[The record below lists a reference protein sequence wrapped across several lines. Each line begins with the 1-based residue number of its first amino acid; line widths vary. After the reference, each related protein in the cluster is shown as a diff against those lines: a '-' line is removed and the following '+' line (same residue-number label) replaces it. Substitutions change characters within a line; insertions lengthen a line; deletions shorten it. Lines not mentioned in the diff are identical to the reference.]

1 MRKMLNLSLLYF
13 ILAMVCGV
21 FYREFTKINGY
32 EGRTALA
39 FAHVH
44 FMVLGMAL
52 FLILALFAK
61 SGGLTEQR
69 SFRIFL
75 VLYNIGL
82 PLMVVMLIIR
92 GIIQVLG
99 IVTAK
104 GADASISGI
113 AGISHIVLA
122 VALGFLFAA
131 LKGAL
136 PGWERQQ
143 TGN

>member
-99 IVTAK
+99 IVPAK
-104 GADASISGI
+104 GVDASISGI

>member
-21 FYREFTKINGY
+21 FYREFTKFNGY

-44 FMVLGMAL
+44 FMVLGMML
-52 FLILALFAK
+52 FLILALVVKA
-61 SGGLTEQR
+61 GGLTELR

-92 GIIQVLG
+92 GITQVLG
-99 IVTAK
+99 IEPAK
-104 GADASISGI
+104 GADASISGV

-122 VALGFLFAA
+122 VALAFLFAA
-131 LKGAL
+131 LKSAL
-136 PGWERQQ
+136 PGWESQQ
-143 TGN
+143 GDK

>member
-82 PLMVVMLIIR
+82 PLM
-92 GIIQVLG
+92 
-99 IVTAK
+99 

-143 TGN
+143 MGN

>member
-99 IVTAK
+99 IVPAR

-122 VALGFLFAA
+122 VALGFFVRSF
-131 LKGAL
+131 K
-136 PGWERQQ
+136 RRI
-143 TGN
+143 TGMGKTTDG

>member
-1 MRKMLNLSLLYF
+1 MRKMLNLSLFYF

-21 FYREFTKINGY
+21 FYREFTKFNGY

-44 FMVLGMAL
+44 FMMLGMML

-75 VLYNIGL
+75 VLYNID
-82 PLMVVMLIIR
+82 R
-92 GIIQVLG
+92 
-99 IVTAK
+99 
-104 GADASISGI
+104 
-113 AGISHIVLA
+113 
-122 VALGFLFAA
+122 
-131 LKGAL
+131 
-136 PGWERQQ
+136 
-143 TGN
+143 

>member
-52 FLILALFAK
+52 FLILA
-61 SGGLTEQR
+61 
-69 SFRIFL
+69 
-75 VLYNIGL
+75 
-82 PLMVVMLIIR
+82 
-92 GIIQVLG
+92 
-99 IVTAK
+99 
-104 GADASISGI
+104 
-113 AGISHIVLA
+113 
-122 VALGFLFAA
+122 
-131 LKGAL
+131 
-136 PGWERQQ
+136 
-143 TGN
+143 

>member
-99 IVTAK
+99 IVPAK

-122 VALGFLFAA
+122 VALGFFVRSF
-131 LKGAL
+131 K
-136 PGWERQQ
+136 RRI
-143 TGN
+143 TGMGKTTDG

>member
-1 MRKMLNLSLLYF
+1 
-13 ILAMVCGV
+13 
-21 FYREFTKINGY
+21 
-32 EGRTALA
+32 
-39 FAHVH
+39 
-44 FMVLGMAL
+44 MVLGMAL

-99 IVTAK
+99 IVPAK

>member
-52 FLILALFAK
+52 FLILALSLIHISSA
-61 SGGLTEQR
+61 LRQIRTT
-69 SFRIFL
+69 
-75 VLYNIGL
+75 
-82 PLMVVMLIIR
+82 VMKPGR
-92 GIIQVLG
+92 R
-99 IVTAK
+99 K
-104 GADASISGI
+104 GPHGPKTVM
-113 AGISHIVLA
+113 HPV
-122 VALGFLFAA
+122 
-131 LKGAL
+131 
-136 PGWERQQ
+136 R
-143 TGN
+143 

>member
-44 FMVLGMAL
+44 FMVLGMTL

-92 GIIQVLG
+92 GIIPGFGHSACKGGGCLHFRYCRDFPYCAGRCTG
-99 IVTAK
+99 IFVRSFK
-104 GADASISGI
+104 RRI
-113 AGISHIVLA
+113 
-122 VALGFLFAA
+122 
-131 LKGAL
+131 
-136 PGWERQQ
+136 
-143 TGN
+143 TGMGKTTDG

>member
-99 IVTAK
+99 IVPAK
-104 GADASISGI
+104 GADAPFQVLRDFPYCAGRC
-113 AGISHIVLA
+113 AGIFVRSFKRRI
-122 VALGFLFAA
+122 
-131 LKGAL
+131 
-136 PGWERQQ
+136 
-143 TGN
+143 TGMGKTTDG

>member
-99 IVTAK
+99 IVPAK

-143 TGN
+143 TGI

>member
-99 IVTAK
+99 IVPAK
-104 GADASISGI
+104 GAECLHFRYCRDFPYCAGRC
-113 AGISHIVLA
+113 AGIFVRSFKRRI
-122 VALGFLFAA
+122 
-131 LKGAL
+131 
-136 PGWERQQ
+136 
-143 TGN
+143 TGMGKTTDG

>member
-39 FAHVH
+39 FAH
-44 FMVLGMAL
+44 
-52 FLILALFAK
+52 ILALFAK

-99 IVTAK
+99 IVPAK

-143 TGN
+143 MGN

>member
-1 MRKMLNLSLLYF
+1 MLNLSLLYF

-82 PLMVVMLIIR
+82 PLMAVMLIIR

-99 IVTAK
+99 IVPAK

-143 TGN
+143 MSN

>member
-21 FYREFTKINGY
+21 FYREFTKINDY

-52 FLILALFAK
+52 FLILALFVK

-82 PLMVVMLIIR
+82 PLMAV
-92 GIIQVLG
+92 IQVMG
-99 IVTAK
+99 IVPAK

>member
-44 FMVLGMAL
+44 FMVLGMTL

-99 IVTAK
+99 IVPAK

-122 VALGFLFAA
+122 VALGFFVRSF
-131 LKGAL
+131 K
-136 PGWERQQ
+136 RRI
-143 TGN
+143 TGMGKTTDG

>member
-82 PLMVVMLIIR
+82 PL
-92 GIIQVLG
+92 
-99 IVTAK
+99 K

-136 PGWERQQ
+136 LGWERQQ

>member
-1 MRKMLNLSLLYF
+1 MRKMLNLSLFYF

-21 FYREFTKINGY
+21 FYREFTKFNGY

-44 FMVLGMAL
+44 FMMLGMML

-61 SGGLTEQR
+61 AGGLTEQR

-82 PLMVVMLIIR
+82 PLMAVMLIIR
-92 GIIQVLG
+92 GITQVLG
-99 IVTAK
+99 IELAK
-104 GADASISGI
+104 GADASISGV

-122 VALGFLFAA
+122 VALASLFAA
-131 LKGAL
+131 LKSAL

-143 TGN
+143 EEK